1 MSFLCHFLCHFGF
14 KFELKCKTSS
24 WKLKK
29 KLKTKIA
36 EHLFFYHEGLK
47 AEKDPNHRIIEPQA
61 DDMRRKIS
69 NYGDYYLPP
78 RGDSLDLRTR
88 VRDHIYA
95 IDNEFSMEN
104 DPSYRWGDRM
114 GGDWN

>member
-1 MSFLCHFLCHFGF
+1 M
-14 KFELKCKTSS
+14 
-24 WKLKK
+24 
-29 KLKTKIA
+29 
-36 EHLFFYHEGLK
+36 FFYHEGLK

-104 DPSYRWGDRM
+104 DPSYRYIRKWRCLLILYLKGYFAAKRR
-114 GGDWN
+114 NQN

>member
-1 MSFLCHFLCHFGF
+1 MSFYLPFLCYFRL
-14 KFELKCKTSS
+14 KCELNCKTSS
-24 WKLKK
+24 WKPK

-104 DPSYRWGDRM
+104 DPSYR
-114 GGDWN
+114 